1 MIRYWHW
8 LVSQKKTEPE
18 LEYYLVDGTAA
29 VEDWFNP
36 EYEGQ
41 SEDSE
46 DDYFDIIVQQNE
58 NN

>member
-29 VEDWFNP
+29 VEGWFDP
-36 EYEGQ
+36 ESAGQ
-41 SEDSE
+41 DEDNE
-46 DDYFDIIVQQNE
+46 NNYFDIIVEQNE